1 MAAGLYFTVAM
12 IQSMTGF
19 GSAEKNGFRVEIR
32 SLNHR
37 FMDISM
43 KLQQLLSE
51 HEIPMRKMLKEKFA
65 RGKFDV
71 SVSAVGDSKAGL
83 KFNEELAKDVYE
95 SLKALQSRL
104 SIPGAIEIQTL
115 LSYKELF
122 LAGRQEYD
130 SGLLYG
136 AFNEA
141 MEQLEKMRVEEGR
154 AIAEDISNMAD
165 RVESL
170 NKDLWSIMPD
180 VIADYKVKFHERLRE
195 ILVGDSALRDSVEY
209 DRDRVLQEVAIMI
222 EKRDVTEELTRI
234 DAHIKQF
241 RKILK
246 SGDIIGKQ
254 LDFLTQEFNREANT
268 VASKAGDYRIANII
282 IEMKSAIEK
291 IREQVQNIQ

>member
-1 MAAGLYFTVAM
+1 M

-122 LAGRQEYD
+122 LAGSQEYD

-141 MEQLEKMRVEEGR
+141 MEQLKKMRVEEGR

-170 NKDLWSIMPD
+170 NKDLWSIVPD

-195 ILVGDSALRDSVEY
+195 ILEGVEY

-268 VASKAGDYRIANII
+268 VASKAGDYRIASII

>member
-1 MAAGLYFTVAM
+1 M

-104 SIPGAIEIQTL
+104 SIPGTIEIQTL

-122 LAGRQEYD
+122 LAGSQEYD

-141 MEQLEKMRVEEGR
+141 MEQLKKMRVEEGR

-170 NKDLWSIMPD
+170 NKDLWSIVPD

-195 ILVGDSALRDSVEY
+195 ILEGVEY

-268 VASKAGDYRIANII
+268 VASKAGDYRIASII

>member
-1 MAAGLYFTVAM
+1 
-12 IQSMTGF
+12 MTGF

-71 SVSAVGDSKAGL
+71 SVSSAWDSKAGL

-104 SIPGAIEIQTL
+104 SIPGVIEIQTL

-180 VIADYKVKFHERLRE
+180 VITDYKVKFHERLRE
-195 ILVGDSALRDSVEY
+195 ILDSVEY

-241 RKILK
+241 RKILQ

-282 IEMKSAIEK
+282 IEMKSVIEK

>member
-1 MAAGLYFTVAM
+1 M

-95 SLKALQSRL
+95 GLKALQSRL

-122 LAGRQEYD
+122 LAGSQEYD

-136 AFNEA
+136 AFKAA
-141 MEQLEKMRVEEGR
+141 MGQLEKMRIEEGR

-170 NKDLWSIMPD
+170 NKDLWSIVPD

-195 ILVGDSALRDSVEY
+195 ILDGVEY

-222 EKRDVTEELTRI
+222 EKRDVTEELARI

-241 RKILK
+241 RKILQ

-282 IEMKSAIEK
+282 IELKSEIEK

>member
-1 MAAGLYFTVAM
+1 M

-19 GSAEKNGFRVEIR
+19 GSAEKNDFRVEIR

-43 KLQQLLSE
+43 RLQQLLIE

-71 SVSAVGDSKAGL
+71 SVSSVGDSKAGL
-83 KFNEELAKDVYE
+83 KFNEKLAKDVYE

-122 LAGRQEYD
+122 LAGSLSEPSFRQKCD

-136 AFNEA
+136 AFIEA

-154 AIAEDISNMAD
+154 VIAEDISNMAD

-180 VIADYKVKFHERLRE
+180 IIAGYKIKLHERLRE
-195 ILVGDSALRDSVEY
+195 ILVGDSNLREGVEY
-209 DRDRVLQEVAIMI
+209 DRDRVLQEVAIMV

-268 VASKAGDYRIANII
+268 VASKAGDYKIAGII
-282 IEMKSAIEK
+282 IEMKSVIEK
-291 IREQVQNIQ
+291 IREQVQNLQ

>member
-1 MAAGLYFTVAM
+1 M

-19 GSAEKNGFRVEIR
+19 GAAEKKGFRVEIR

-71 SVSAVGDSKAGL
+71 SVSAVCDGKTGL
-83 KFNEELAKDVYE
+83 NINEQLAKDVYE
-95 SLKALQSRL
+95 NLKALQSRL
-104 SIPGAIEIQTL
+104 SIPGAIDIQTL

-122 LAGRQEYD
+122 IAGSNEYD

-141 MEQLEKMRVEEGR
+141 MEQLEKMRIEEGK

-170 NKDLWSIMPD
+170 NKGLWSVMPD
-180 VIADYKVKFHERLRE
+180 VIANYKVKFRERMEEMLDGVE
-195 ILVGDSALRDSVEY
+195 I
-209 DRDRVLQEVAIMI
+209 DRDRALQEVAIMI
-222 EKRDVTEELTRI
+222 EKRDATEELTRI

-254 LDFLTQEFNREANT
+254 LDFLTQELNREANT
-268 VASKAGDYRIANII
+268 IASKAGDYSIASII
-282 IEMKSAIEK
+282 IEMKSEIEK

>member
-1 MAAGLYFTVAM
+1 M

-71 SVSAVGDSKAGL
+71 SVSAVGDSKAEL

-95 SLKALQSRL
+95 SLKALQSTL

-122 LAGRQEYD
+122 LAGSLVESSLRQEYD
-130 SGLLYG
+130 SGLLYDVFK
-136 AFNEA
+136 AA

-195 ILVGDSALRDSVEY
+195 ILVGDLTLRDGVEY

-222 EKRDVTEELTRI
+222 EKRDITEELARI

-282 IEMKSAIEK
+282 IEMKSVIEK

>member
-1 MAAGLYFTVAM
+1 
-12 IQSMTGF
+12 MTGF

-104 SIPGAIEIQTL
+104 SIPGVIEIQTL

-122 LAGRQEYD
+122 LAGSLAESSLRQEYD

-195 ILVGDSALRDSVEY
+195 ILVGDSTLRDSVEY

-222 EKRDVTEELTRI
+222 EKRDVTEELARI

-282 IEMKSAIEK
+282 IEMKSEIEK
-291 IREQVQNIQ
+291 IREQVQNLQ

>member
-1 MAAGLYFTVAM
+1 VAI

-71 SVSAVGDSKAGL
+71 SVSSAGDSKAGL

-104 SIPGAIEIQTL
+104 SIQGAIEIQTL

-122 LAGRQEYD
+122 IAGSQECD

-165 RVESL
+165 KVESL
-170 NKDLWSIMPD
+170 NKGLWSIMPD
-180 VIADYKVKFHERLRE
+180 VIADYKVKFQERLRE
-195 ILVGDSALRDSVEY
+195 ILEGVEY
-209 DRDRVLQEVAIMI
+209 DRDRISQEVAIMI

-268 VASKAGDYRIANII
+268 VASKAGDYKIAGII
-282 IEMKSAIEK
+282 IEMKSVIEK

>member
-1 MAAGLYFTVAM
+1 MKAPPFLTEFTVAM

-71 SVSAVGDSKAGL
+71 SVSSAGDSKAGL

-104 SIPGAIEIQTL
+104 SIPGVIEIQTL

-180 VIADYKVKFHERLRE
+180 VITDYKVKFHERLRE
-195 ILVGDSALRDSVEY
+195 ILDSVEY

-241 RKILK
+241 RKILQ

-282 IEMKSAIEK
+282 IEMKSVIEK

>member
-1 MAAGLYFTVAM
+1 M

-71 SVSAVGDSKAGL
+71 SVSSAGDSKAGL

-104 SIPGAIEIQTL
+104 SIPGDIEIQTL

-122 LAGRQEYD
+122 LAGSQEYD

-136 AFNEA
+136 AFKAA

-180 VIADYKVKFHERLRE
+180 VIEDYKVKFHERLTE
-195 ILVGDSALRDSVEY
+195 ILEGVEY

-268 VASKAGDYRIANII
+268 VASKAGDYRIASII

>member
-1 MAAGLYFTVAM
+1 M

-71 SVSAVGDSKAGL
+71 SVSSAGDSKAGL

-154 AIAEDISNMAD
+154 AMAEDISNMAD

-170 NKDLWSIMPD
+170 NKDLWSVMPD

-195 ILVGDSALRDSVEY
+195 ILEGVEY
-209 DRDRVLQEVAIMI
+209 DRDRVSQEVAIMI

-241 RKILK
+241 RKILQ

-268 VASKAGDYRIANII
+268 VASKAGDYRVANII
-282 IEMKSAIEK
+282 IEMKSEIEK

>member
-1 MAAGLYFTVAM
+1 M

-19 GSAEKNGFRVEIR
+19 GAAEKNGFRVEIR

-37 FMDISM
+37 FMEISM
-43 KLQQLLSE
+43 KLQQSLSE

-71 SVSAVGDSKAGL
+71 SVSSVGDSKSGL
-83 KFNEELAKDVYE
+83 KFDEELAKDVYE

-104 SIPGAIEIQTL
+104 SIPGVIEIQTL

-122 LAGRQEYD
+122 LAGSQECD
-130 SGLLYG
+130 SSLLYG
-136 AFNEA
+136 AFDEA
-141 MEQLEKMRVEEGR
+141 MEQLEKMRIEEGR
-154 AIAEDISNMAD
+154 AIAEDIFNMAD

-170 NKDLWSIMPD
+170 NKDLWSVMPD

-195 ILVGDSALRDSVEY
+195 ILDSVEY

-222 EKRDVTEELTRI
+222 EKRDVTEELARI

-268 VASKAGDYRIANII
+268 VASKAGDYRIASII
-282 IEMKSAIEK
+282 IEMKSEIEK
-291 IREQVQNIQ
+291 IREQVQNLQ

>member
-1 MAAGLYFTVAM
+1 M

-51 HEIPMRKMLKEKFA
+51 YEIPMRKMLKEKFA

-71 SVSAVGDSKAGL
+71 SVSAVGDSKSGL

-122 LAGRQEYD
+122 LAGSQECD

-136 AFNEA
+136 AFKAA

-154 AIAEDISNMAD
+154 AIAEDISNTAD

-170 NKDLWSIMPD
+170 NKDLWSVMPD
-180 VIADYKVKFHERLRE
+180 VIEDYKIKFRERLRE
-195 ILVGDSALRDSVEY
+195 LLDGVEY

-222 EKRDVTEELTRI
+222 EKRDITEELVRI

-241 RKILK
+241 RKILQG
-246 SGDIIGKQ
+246 GDIIGKQ

-282 IEMKSAIEK
+282 IEMKSEIEK

>member
-1 MAAGLYFTVAM
+1 
-12 IQSMTGF
+12 MTGF

-37 FMDISM
+37 FMEVSM
-43 KLQQLLSE
+43 KLQQFLSE

-71 SVSAVGDSKAGL
+71 SVSAAGDGKAGPKL
-83 KFNEELAKDVYE
+83 NEELAKDVYE

-104 SIPGAIEIQTL
+104 SIPGVIDIQTL

-122 LAGRQEYD
+122 FAGSQEFD
-130 SGLLYG
+130 SSLLYG
-136 AFNEA
+136 AFKAA
-141 MEQLEKMRVEEGR
+141 MEQLERMRVEEGK
-154 AIAEDISNMAD
+154 AITEDISNMAD

-195 ILVGDSALRDSVEY
+195 ILAGVEY

-222 EKRDVTEELTRI
+222 EKRDITEELARI
-234 DAHIKQF
+234 DAHLKQF

-268 VASKAGDYRIANII
+268 VASKAGDYRVANII
-282 IEMKSAIEK
+282 IEMKSEIEK

>member
-1 MAAGLYFTVAM
+1 M

-71 SVSAVGDSKAGL
+71 SVSSAGDSKAGL

-104 SIPGAIEIQTL
+104 SIPGAIEIQTV

-122 LAGRQEYD
+122 LAGRQDYD

-141 MEQLEKMRVEEGR
+141 LEQLEKMRVEEGR

-165 RVESL
+165 KVESL
-170 NKDLWSIMPD
+170 NKDLWSVMPD
-180 VIADYKVKFHERLRE
+180 VIVDYKVKFQERLRE
-195 ILVGDSALRDSVEY
+195 LLDGVEY

-222 EKRDVTEELTRI
+222 EKRDITEELTRI

-268 VASKAGDYRIANII
+268 VASKAGDYKIADII
-282 IEMKSAIEK
+282 IEMKSVIEK

>member
-1 MAAGLYFTVAM
+1 M

-71 SVSAVGDSKAGL
+71 SVSSAGDSKAGL

-154 AIAEDISNMAD
+154 AMAEDISNMAD

-170 NKDLWSIMPD
+170 NKDLWSVMPD

-195 ILVGDSALRDSVEY
+195 ILEGVEY
-209 DRDRVLQEVAIMI
+209 DRDRVSQEVAIMI

-241 RKILK
+241 RKILQ

-282 IEMKSAIEK
+282 IEMKSEIEK

>member
-1 MAAGLYFTVAM
+1 M

-71 SVSAVGDSKAGL
+71 SVSSAWDSKAGL

-104 SIPGAIEIQTL
+104 SIPGVIEIQTL

-195 ILVGDSALRDSVEY
+195 ILDSVEY

-241 RKILK
+241 RKILQ

-282 IEMKSAIEK
+282 IEMKSVIEK

>member
-1 MAAGLYFTVAM
+1 M

-122 LAGRQEYD
+122 LAGSLAESSLRQECD
-130 SGLLYG
+130 SDLLYG

-195 ILVGDSALRDSVEY
+195 ILDGVEY
-209 DRDRVLQEVAIMI
+209 DRDRVSQEVAIMI

-268 VASKAGDYRIANII
+268 VASKAGDYRIASII

-291 IREQVQNIQ
+291 IREQVQNLQ

>member
-1 MAAGLYFTVAM
+1 M

-71 SVSAVGDSKAGL
+71 SVSVVGDSKAGL

-122 LAGRQEYD
+122 LAGSQEYD

-136 AFNEA
+136 AFKAA
-141 MEQLEKMRVEEGR
+141 MEQLEKMRIEEGR

-195 ILVGDSALRDSVEY
+195 ILDGVEY
-209 DRDRVLQEVAIMI
+209 DRDRFLQEVAIMI
-222 EKRDVTEELTRI
+222 EKRDVTEELARI

-241 RKILK
+241 RKILQ

-268 VASKAGDYRIANII
+268 IASKAGDYRIANII
-282 IEMKSAIEK
+282 IEMKSEIEK

>member
-1 MAAGLYFTVAM
+1 M

-95 SLKALQSRL
+95 SLKALQSML

-122 LAGRQEYD
+122 LAGSQEYD

-136 AFNEA
+136 AFKAA
-141 MEQLEKMRVEEGR
+141 MEQLEKMRIEEGR

-195 ILVGDSALRDSVEY
+195 ILDGVEY

-222 EKRDVTEELTRI
+222 EKRDITEELARI

-241 RKILK
+241 RKILQR
-246 SGDIIGKQ
+246 GDIIGKQ

-282 IEMKSAIEK
+282 IELKSEIEK

>member
-1 MAAGLYFTVAM
+1 
-12 IQSMTGF
+12 MTGF

-71 SVSAVGDSKAGL
+71 SVSSAGDSKAGL

-122 LAGRQEYD
+122 LAGSQECD

-136 AFNEA
+136 AFKAA
-141 MEQLEKMRVEEGR
+141 MEQLEKMRIEEGR

-195 ILVGDSALRDSVEY
+195 ILVGDSTLRDGVEY

-282 IEMKSAIEK
+282 IEMKSVIEK

>member
-1 MAAGLYFTVAM
+1 MAT

-71 SVSAVGDSKAGL
+71 SVSSAGDSKAGL

-165 RVESL
+165 RVEFI
-170 NKDLWSIMPD
+170 NKDLWYIMHD

-195 ILVGDSALRDSVEY
+195 ILDSVEY

-222 EKRDVTEELTRI
+222 EKRDVTEELARI

-241 RKILK
+241 RKILN

-254 LDFLTQEFNREANT
+254 LYFLTQEFNREANT
-268 VASKAGDYRIANII
+268 
-282 IEMKSAIEK
+282 
-291 IREQVQNIQ
+291 

>member
-1 MAAGLYFTVAM
+1 M

-19 GSAEKNGFRVEIR
+19 GAAEKNGFRVEIR

-43 KLQQLLSE
+43 KLHQALSG
-51 HEIPMRKMLKEKFA
+51 HEISMRKMLKEKFV

-71 SVSAVGDSKAGL
+71 SVSAAGDGREGIKL
-83 KFNEELAKDVYE
+83 NEELAGNVYE
-95 SLKALQSRL
+95 SLKALQSAL
-104 SIPGAIEIQTL
+104 SIPGAIDIQTL

-122 LAGRQEYD
+122 IAGSNEYD

-141 MEQLEKMRVEEGR
+141 MEQLEKMRIEEGR

-170 NKDLWSIMPD
+170 NKGLWSAMPD

-195 ILVGDSALRDSVEY
+195 LLEGLEY
-209 DRDRVLQEVAIMI
+209 DRDRALQEVAIMI
-222 EKRDVTEELTRI
+222 EKRDATEELTRI

-254 LDFLTQEFNREANT
+254 LDFLTQELNREANT
-268 VASKAGDYRIANII
+268 IASKAGDYRIASII
-282 IEMKSAIEK
+282 IEMKSEIEK

>member
-1 MAAGLYFTVAM
+1 M

-71 SVSAVGDSKAGL
+71 SVSSAGDSKAGL

-170 NKDLWSIMPD
+170 NKDLWSVMPD

-195 ILVGDSALRDSVEY
+195 ILVGDSTLRDGVEY
-209 DRDRVLQEVAIMI
+209 DRDRVIQEVAIMI

-241 RKILK
+241 RKILQ

-282 IEMKSAIEK
+282 IEMKSEIEK

>member
-1 MAAGLYFTVAM
+1 M

-95 SLKALQSRL
+95 GLKALQSRL

-122 LAGRQEYD
+122 LAGSQEYD

-136 AFNEA
+136 AFKAA
-141 MEQLEKMRVEEGR
+141 MGQLEKMRIEEGR

-195 ILVGDSALRDSVEY
+195 ILDGVEY
-209 DRDRVLQEVAIMI
+209 DRDRFLQEVAIMI
-222 EKRDVTEELTRI
+222 EKRDVTEELARI

-241 RKILK
+241 RKILQ

-282 IEMKSAIEK
+282 IEMKSEIEK
-291 IREQVQNIQ
+291 IREQVQNLQ